1 MEHFVENINFKNI
14 KVIDSSENI
23 SDKETTSHIWMDIDK
38 YIEQVKTITNNLIKY
53 NPNNKEI
60 YTSNMN
66 EYLDKIA
73 VLKNEYDSVEK
84 SNVNI
89 AIMHDSFN
97 YYNDKINIVAN
108 LSKSHEESISANEV
122 KEFIET
128 INNTNTKVL
137 LIDNETFEENSKLV
151 ENITNETGVEVFVID
166 LIVDSS
172 QDNLDTYI
180 DVMGYNIEILK
191 EAINYGR

>member
-1 MEHFVENINFKNI
+1 M
-14 KVIDSSENI
+14 
-23 SDKETTSHIWMDIDK
+23 
-38 YIEQVKTITNNLIKY
+38 
-53 NPNNKEI
+53 
-60 YTSNMN
+60 
-66 EYLDKIA
+66 
-73 VLKNEYDSVEK
+73 
-84 SNVNI
+84 
-89 AIMHDSFN
+89 
-97 YYNDKINIVAN
+97 
-108 LSKSHEESISANEV
+108 
-122 KEFIET
+122 
-128 INNTNTKVL
+128 